1 VGPPIVHKLQAGVG
15 PPIVHKL
22 QAVKK
27 IICG

>member
-1 VGPPIVHKLQAGVG
+1 MKYGHKLQALWVGPPIVY
-15 PPIVHKL
+15 KL